1 MTSRISALAAALL
14 LAQTGT
20 AIAAEADA
28 ADPLTA
34 GAPFLEFETVLD
46 GRCQNLSQ
54 GGKLRKMRNVHG
66 NAKIRYRLIR
76 YFADVPQ
83 WGRATGTIT
92 PGDGDIK
99 LGCTLVDGREQRW
112 EIERAE
118 IISEDS

>member
-1 MTSRISALAAALL
+1 MKPTIFACTLL
-14 LAQTGT
+14 LAFGP
-20 AIAAEADA
+20 AGAEDVVT

-46 GRCQNLSQ
+46 GNCQNLSQ

-83 WGRATGTIT
+83 WGRATGVIA

-118 IISEDS
+118 FITEDS